1 MSHSS
6 SHAIALPRHQAPLL
20 DASAIPQ
27 ASDRL
32 ITRTFTWGF
41 IASFGLRT
49 NLYLLSVIMTAYCM
63 SRYGCDISCASVA
76 TGIFTIGCLAAR
88 FCGGPVTDRLG
99 LKATTLLG
107 MGLTCAASFLYVVA
121 GSIEAVIAIRLMHGL
136 VYGVASTTVTSI
148 ASVNIPE
155 KRHGEG
161 MGYFMLSVT
170 LASAVGPLAG
180 IALNSGSTGNL
191 LFYLAGATAAAAFLA
206 VILAGP
212 LTPQESA
219 EGQALEDVTS
229 LEPAAPSVE
238 FDHAAIRLVPTPPSL
253 KRCLE
258 FSVFPIGSLAFVSY
272 LVYGS
277 VSAYLDPFAQ
287 QAHLMG
293 AAGLFFV
300 VYAAAMLISRPFTA
314 KILDRQ
320 GPTLLIVP
328 GFIALG
334 AGIFLM
340 GLSTNGIELLAAAAL
355 IGYGLGA
362 IQPTGLALSTQ
373 YLGRSR
379 YTVANATFYMMTDL
393 ACGISPIIFGF
404 VVPVLGYRGL
414 FCSLLALS
422 AAGIAG
428 YIVLHRA
435 HRV

>member
-6 SHAIALPRHQAPLL
+6 SHAVTLPRPQSRVL
-20 DASAIPQ
+20 DAPAVSP

-32 ITRTFTWGF
+32 FTRTFTWGF

-49 NLYLLSVIMTAYCM
+49 NLYLLSVVMTAYCM
-63 SRYGCDISCASVA
+63 SRYGCDISTASIA

-107 MGLTCAASFLYVVA
+107 MGLTCLATFLYVVA
-121 GSIEAVIAIRLMHGL
+121 GSVEAIIAIRLMHGL
-136 VYGVASTTVTSI
+136 CYGVASTTVTSI
-148 ASVNIPE
+148 ASANIPE
-155 KRHGEG
+155 NRHGEG

-170 LASAVGPLAG
+170 LASAVGPLVG
-180 IALNSGSTGNL
+180 IALNSAATGNL
-191 LFYLAGATAAAAFLA
+191 LFYLAGTMAAAACVA

-212 LTPQESA
+212 LSPEESA
-219 EGQALEDVTS
+219 EGQAIEDITS
-229 LEPAAPSVE
+229 LEPQAPSIE
-238 FDHAAIRLVPTPPSL
+238 FDQTAPRLLPTPPSL

-258 FSVFPIGSLAFVSY
+258 FSVFPIGSLAFVSH

-328 GFIALG
+328 GFVALG

-340 GLSTNGIELLAAAAL
+340 GLSVTGAELLAAAAL

-404 VVPVLGYRGL
+404 AVPTLGYRGL
-414 FCSLLALS
+414 FCSLLLLS
-422 AAGIAG
+422 VAGIAG
-428 YIVLHRA
+428 YSLLHRA
-435 HRV
+435 HRI